1 MTKLAAVIRA
11 DNEGEAERQART
23 ALERGADLVELRLDY
38 MRDLGPAKIQRLA
51 NRVGPR
57 AIATL
62 RSPIQGGA
70 GAIRPLQRAPLL
82 KEICSEPFAYADLEL
97 ETDREDL
104 ESLGRLA
111 SRNRTK
117 VIVSHHFVQAAEAHR
132 VSEALE
138 SCTALG
144 DLAKV
149 AVPVPEFE
157 DAIQLVDLARTWRGR
172 PHPFV
177 LIGMGVG
184 GMVTRALAD
193 VLGQEIQYAS
203 WGLPATI
210 GQLSLGTA
218 TRLRGREPMILG
230 VIGHPIEHSVS
241 PTIHEAA
248 LAVLGLPAVYL
259 PFDLPPDALDGF
271 FLAAERLR
279 IRGFNV
285 TTPHKETVARS
296 VDELDGDAERLG
308 VVNTVVLRDG
318 WTTGHNTDVYG
329 FRMSLR
335 SLGLRVGDRKAL
347 VVGAGG
353 AAKAVVDVL
362 LREGAHV
369 QLTNRTIT
377 RAEALAE
384 SFDERI
390 DVLPIGALPRGGPW
404 DLLVNATPAGTK
416 GVSDGLPVPESV
428 IGEAGF
434 IYDLVYNPLVT
445 PLLRTAKRLNRPGAS
460 GLEMLLHQGAKSF
473 ELWTGQAAPFDAMQR
488 AAKEAL
494 R

>member
-1 MTKLAAVIRA
+1 MRIRDA
-11 DNEGEAERQART
+11 SAERGDDEARGGDP
-23 ALERGADLVELRLDY
+23 RG
-38 MRDLGPAKIQRLA
+38 QRGGGGA
-51 NRVGPR
+51 SGSNSPRKGRGPR
-57 AIATL
+57 RASPRLYAGFGTGENPETREPR
-62 RSPIQGGA
+62 RSSGD
-70 GAIRPLQRAPLL
+70 
-82 KEICSEPFAYADLEL
+82 CDLEL

-230 VIGHPIEHSVS
+230 VIGHPIEHSIS

-279 IRGFNV
+279 VRGFNV

-362 LREGAHV
+362 LR
-369 QLTNRTIT
+369 
-377 RAEALAE
+377 
-384 SFDERI
+384 
-390 DVLPIGALPRGGPW
+390 
-404 DLLVNATPAGTK
+404 
-416 GVSDGLPVPESV
+416 
-428 IGEAGF
+428 
-434 IYDLVYNPLVT
+434 
-445 PLLRTAKRLNRPGAS
+445 
-460 GLEMLLHQGAKSF
+460 
-473 ELWTGQAAPFDAMQR
+473 
-488 AAKEAL
+488 
-494 R
+494 

>member
-38 MRDLGPAKIQRLA
+38 MRDLGPAKIRRLA

-70 GAIRPLQRAPLL
+70 GAIRPLQRTPLL

-230 VIGHPIEHSVS
+230 VIGHPIEHSIS

-318 WTTGHNTDVYG
+318 WTTGHNT
-329 FRMSLR
+329 
-335 SLGLRVGDRKAL
+335 
-347 VVGAGG
+347 
-353 AAKAVVDVL
+353 
-362 LREGAHV
+362 
-369 QLTNRTIT
+369 
-377 RAEALAE
+377 
-384 SFDERI
+384 
-390 DVLPIGALPRGGPW
+390 IGALPRGGPW